1 VITCD
6 AKRLVVRFEGTQID
20 AIAARWR
27 DSMVAAGWLVARDVS
42 EAGLPAYQF
51 AHGEQKAVFGIVV
64 TGDVT
69 LATVARAP

>member
-1 VITCD
+1 
-6 AKRLVVRFEGTQID
+6 
-20 AIAARWR
+20 
-27 DSMVAAGWLVARDVS
+27 VS